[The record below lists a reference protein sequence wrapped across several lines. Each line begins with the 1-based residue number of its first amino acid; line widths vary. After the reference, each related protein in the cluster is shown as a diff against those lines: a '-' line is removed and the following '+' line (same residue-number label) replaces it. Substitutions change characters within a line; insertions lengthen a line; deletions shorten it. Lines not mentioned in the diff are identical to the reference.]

1 MKLCLGIA
9 GILLSYV
16 GVCQSVAPKETTTSE
31 MSVTLTTANGN
42 IAGWLTMPTG
52 SGKKTVALIIAGSG
66 PTDKDGNNPV
76 MKNNSLK
83 MLSDTLVQHGIA
95 TLRYD
100 KRGIGASGEAAKA
113 KVDIR
118 FDDFVAD
125 ASGWIQWLKK
135 DGRFGSV
142 VVIGHSEGSLI
153 GMLVASEAN
162 AYVSLAGAGRRADEL
177 LKEQF
182 MAQPPMIRDL
192 ALPLIDSLAQGK
204 TVDSVNRM
212 LYSVFRPSIQPYI
225 ISWFHYDPQV
235 EIAKLKVPVLIVQG
249 EQDIQVKVEDAQRL
263 SKANPKGRLVLIP
276 GMNHVF
282 KHVEGDRSANIKTY
296 NDPLLPNEPE
306 LGQQIVAFIRKAK
319 ST

>member
-1 MKLCLGIA
+1 MKLCLGIV
-9 GILLSYV
+9 GILLSFV
-16 GVCQSVAPKETTTSE
+16 GVGQSVAPKEAATSE
-31 MSVTLTTANGN
+31 MAVTLTTPNGN

-52 SGKKTVALIIAGSG
+52 ADKKTVALIIAGSG
-66 PTDKDGNNPV
+66 PTDKDGNNPM

-100 KRGIGASGEAAKA
+100 KRGVGASKEAAKA

-135 DGRFGSV
+135 DGRFSRV

-153 GMLVASEAN
+153 GMLVASAAN
-162 AYVSLAGAGRRADEL
+162 AYVSLAGAGRKIDEL
-177 LKEQF
+177 LREQF
-182 MAQPPMIRDL
+182 MVQPPMIRDM

-204 TVDSVNRM
+204 TVDSVNTM

-225 ISWFHYDPQV
+225 ISWLHYDPQV

-282 KHVEGDRSANIKTY
+282 KHVEGDRAANLKTY
-296 NDPLLPNEPE
+296 NDPSLPNEPE